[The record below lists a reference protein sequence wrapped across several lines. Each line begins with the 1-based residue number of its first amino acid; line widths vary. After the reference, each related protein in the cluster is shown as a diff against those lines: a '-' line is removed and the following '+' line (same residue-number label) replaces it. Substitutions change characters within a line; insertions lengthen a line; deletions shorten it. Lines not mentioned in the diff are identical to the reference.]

1 MMRTAEPNLV
11 NTEIG
16 LRQNS
21 TLAAVVA
28 YIQSDDGLYVDSR
41 VSKACVC
48 SGSKL
53 LFQPL

>member
-1 MMRTAEPNLV
+1 MRTAELNLA

-21 TLAAVVA
+21 TSTAVAAYA
-28 YIQSDDGLYVDSR
+28 QSDDGLYVDSR
-41 VSKACVC
+41 VSKAYVC

-53 LFQPL
+53 LFQPS

>member
-1 MMRTAEPNLV
+1 MTNSAELNLV

-21 TLAAVVA
+21 TSTAVAA
-28 YIQSDDGLYVDSR
+28 YTQSDVGLYVDSR
-41 VSKACVC
+41 VSKAYVY

-53 LFQPL
+53 LFQPP

>member
-1 MMRTAEPNLV
+1 MRTAEPNLV

-28 YIQSDDGLYVDSR
+28 YVQSDDGLYVDSR

>member
-1 MMRTAEPNLV
+1 MRTAELNLV

-21 TLAAVVA
+21 TSAAVAA
-28 YIQSDDGLYVDSR
+28 YTQSDDGLYVDSR

-53 LFQPL
+53 LFQPP

>member
-1 MMRTAEPNLV
+1 MRTAELNLV

-21 TLAAVVA
+21 TSTAVVV
-28 YIQSDDGLYVDSR
+28 YTLSDVGLYVDSR
-41 VSKACVC
+41 VSKAYVY

-53 LFQPL
+53 LFQPP

>member
-1 MMRTAEPNLV
+1 MTRTAELNLV

-21 TLAAVVA
+21 TLTAVVV
-28 YIQSDDGLYVDSR
+28 YTLSDVGLYVDSR
-41 VSKACVC
+41 VSKAYVY

-53 LFQPL
+53 LFQPP

>member
-1 MMRTAEPNLV
+1 MTSSAELNLV

-21 TLAAVVA
+21 TSTAVAA
-28 YIQSDDGLYVDSR
+28 YTQSDAGLYVDSR
-41 VSKACVC
+41 VSKAYVY

-53 LFQPL
+53 LFQPP